1 MTHGPVSMT
10 GFTAALP
17 VARLRGHVDLF
28 RHGQGS
34 MATFLIAGISLLAIV
49 QLRKASRLHGTVADI
64 AAAHRDVIENL
75 RLYPAGGPVSRE
87 LWLFSRYGVLRFF
100 RVEASG
106 ITEIGADG
114 KVLLQTNPGGTPGDV
129 RG

>member
-1 MTHGPVSMT
+1 
-10 GFTAALP
+10 
-17 VARLRGHVDLF
+17 
-28 RHGQGS
+28 
-34 MATFLIAGISLLAIV
+34 MATFLIAGISLLAVV

-114 KVLLQTNPGGTPGDV
+114 KVLLQTNPGGNPGDV